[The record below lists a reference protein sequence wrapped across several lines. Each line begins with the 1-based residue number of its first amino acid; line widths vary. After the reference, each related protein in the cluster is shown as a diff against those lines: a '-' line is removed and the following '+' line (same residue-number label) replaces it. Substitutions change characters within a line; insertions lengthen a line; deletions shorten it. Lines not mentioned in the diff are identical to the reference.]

1 MLITSCGEKREIRLW
16 HYQETGTVHLAHT
29 FHLDECVRDIDIRNI
44 YSSQIA
50 CSPTFDG
57 TGIIV
62 FMEANLSCRMGKWSS
77 IFSIDI
83 ESRQCVHYESCLSE
97 GGRVAL
103 CVSKSGDRFAVFT
116 GHCLKMWKPSI
127 ETDSSLWSLESD
139 FAGSKAMCFCD
150 INGVFVKGDS
160 DAIVLFNVNDGSEI
174 RRIQCRVTSMG
185 ATVVGAVCTS
195 ISQALVAA
203 SAAGGMFVFETQ
215 NWSQLVGWT
224 GAASNH
230 ALEFSADEDW
240 LLGCCED
247 LSVFIWNSR
256 TGIPLVN
263 FKGCIITACW
273 FSPDMKVA
281 VSTEDSEGDMMK
293 VLDAATGLDI
303 CRWVPHGGSRALI
316 CGVVR
321 PAMNILL

>member
-16 HYQETGTVHLAHT
+16 HCQETGTVHLAHT

-44 YSSQIA
+44 YSSQIV

-57 TGIIV
+57 IGIIV

-116 GHCLKMWKPSI
+116 GHCLRMWKPSI

-150 INGVFVKGDS
+150 SNGVFVKGDS

-203 SAAGGMFVFETQ
+203 SAAG
-215 NWSQLVGWT
+215 
-224 GAASNH
+224 
-230 ALEFSADEDW
+230 
-240 LLGCCED
+240 
-247 LSVFIWNSR
+247 
-256 TGIPLVN
+256 
-263 FKGCIITACW
+263 ACLCLRRRIGRSW
-273 FSPDMKVA
+273 
-281 VSTEDSEGDMMK
+281 
-293 VLDAATGLDI
+293 
-303 CRWVPHGGSRALI
+303 
-316 CGVVR
+316 
-321 PAMNILL
+321 